1 MTQIAELPVTQS
13 EAEPK
18 TTTGSIA
25 EATAGAT
32 AESTAEPASEL
43 VRISGLY
50 KSYGATPVL
59 RGVDLAIR
67 TGALTAVLGP
77 SGSGKTT
84 MLRLLAGFERA
95 DRGLIELGDR
105 TVDDARSSVPP
116 EKRKIG
122 YVPQDGALF
131 PHLTVRDNV
140 GFGLPRAQRR
150 SGRIEEL
157 LELTD
162 LSGMA
167 KRYPHQLSG
176 GQQQRVALARA
187 LAPRPDLVL
196 LDEPFSAL
204 DAALRATVRAEVL
217 AILRATAC
225 TAILVTHDQDEALSM
240 ADRIAVLREGRVIQ
254 HGTAREL
261 YDTPAD
267 PQLACFLGEA
277 NLLDATLTP
286 RGADLGPLG
295 LLPVLPECG
304 SGCGEASDKAGATAL
319 IRPEQFAVDVYDDK
333 AAADCARAG
342 IPGLVERCD
351 YYGHD
356 AMLTVRPQGKASDN
370 VRPLPE
376 KLLVRLPAGGQVSAG
391 TLVKLT
397 VRSPIAVWRAQ
408 EVPAAA

>member
-1 MTQIAELPVTQS
+1 M
-13 EAEPK
+13 
-18 TTTGSIA
+18 
-25 EATAGAT
+25 AG
-32 AESTAEPASEL
+32 
-43 VRISGLY
+43 
-50 KSYGATPVL
+50 
-59 RGVDLAIR
+59 
-67 TGALTAVLGP
+67 
-77 SGSGKTT
+77 
-84 MLRLLAGFERA
+84 
-95 DRGLIELGDR
+95 
-105 TVDDARSSVPP
+105 
-116 EKRKIG
+116 
-122 YVPQDGALF
+122 
-131 PHLTVRDNV
+131 
-140 GFGLPRAQRR
+140 
-150 SGRIEEL
+150 
-157 LELTD
+157 
-162 LSGMA
+162 
-167 KRYPHQLSG
+167 RYPHQLSG

-204 DAALRATVRAEVL
+204 DAALRTSVRAEVL
-217 AILRATAC
+217 AILRATSC

-240 ADRIAVLREGRVIQ
+240 ADRIAVLREGRVVQ

-304 SGCGEASDKAGATAL
+304 AGCGDGASEKGGATAL
-319 IRPEQFAVDVYDDK
+319 IRPEQFAVDVYDDG
-333 AAADCARAG
+333 AADSARAG

-356 AMLTVRPQGKASDN
+356 AMLTVRPQGKALDD

-376 KLLVRLPAGGQVSAG
+376 KLLVRMPAGGQLSAG

-397 VRSPIAVWRAQ
+397 VRSPITVWRSQ
-408 EVPAAA
+408 EVSAAA